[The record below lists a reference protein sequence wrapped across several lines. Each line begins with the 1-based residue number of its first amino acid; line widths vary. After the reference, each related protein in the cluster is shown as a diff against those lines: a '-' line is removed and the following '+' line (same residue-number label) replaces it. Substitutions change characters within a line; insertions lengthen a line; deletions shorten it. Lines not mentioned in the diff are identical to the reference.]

1 MSSNDQNESIE
12 LNVFTSTPI
21 SSGTLKRRTP
31 GFNRKTA
38 VANLRTWISIQS
50 SLASDGFEETYRE
63 VLLISFW
70 IWVMALTE
78 VLEENLKT
86 KNEDMEDLNAFELR
100 NVIVPIEPKTPE
112 LGVAAYR
119 NDPSLPIKNLSE
131 FDENLNIF
139 ARFCKCVWQ
148 WILEAFERF
157 YWRVWQ
163 WLLVVNE
170 IIMEYYQFVLEP
182 TYIQNRATR
191 PSHMR
196 ESTPPFTRVFFRDG
210 NYTMPCPSPIREEL
224 EDDDNLNFLER
235 FLKLLYR
242 FERYPNDYPI
252 TLHFVKLFAYVSGWL
267 MNYFSYDLKFCSNI
281 MIERYLCSKMVK
293 TIFILNSS
301 STSDTSSQCDDD
313 DEQG

>member
-38 VANLRTWISIQS
+38 VAVRKNFKMS
-50 SLASDGFEETYRE
+50 SEFEDMDIDTKLTSFRRFRRNIRE
-63 VLLISFW
+63 ILLISFW

-78 VLEENLKT
+78 VLEENLKVFARIQMGVRQILNFILSCFKI

-119 NDPSLPIKNLSE
+119 NDPSLPIKNFSE

-182 TYIQNRATR
+182 TYIRNRATR

-235 FLKLLYR
+235 FIKLLYR
-242 FERYPNDYPI
+242 FEQYPNDYPI

-267 MNYFSYDLKFCSNI
+267 MNYFSYVFVQYLKNEVF
-281 MIERYLCSKMVK
+281 
-293 TIFILNSS
+293 
-301 STSDTSSQCDDD
+301 
-313 DEQG
+313 